1 MPSMGYPRLTIAAVC
16 TEACEGHRN
25 DSLNP
30 EIHLLH
36 FHLTCLSSWFFEWIF
51 GKVHESLWLSQA

>member
-1 MPSMGYPRLTIAAVC
+1 MPSMGYPRLTIAAV
-16 TEACEGHRN
+16 CEGHRN

>member
-1 MPSMGYPRLTIAAVC
+1 MPSMGYPRLTIAAV
-16 TEACEGHRN
+16 CEGHRN

-30 EIHLLH
+30 EIHLLQ